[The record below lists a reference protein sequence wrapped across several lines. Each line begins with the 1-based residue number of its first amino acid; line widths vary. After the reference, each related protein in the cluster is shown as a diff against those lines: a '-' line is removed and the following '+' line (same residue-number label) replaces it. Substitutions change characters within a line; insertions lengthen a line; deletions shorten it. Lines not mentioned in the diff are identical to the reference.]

1 MTNIKDVAKLAN
13 VSVTTVSRVLNNKG
27 YISKKTRDAVR
38 KAMED
43 LNYQPNEVAR
53 SLFSRQSHLLGL
65 IIPTVSHPFFAQLT
79 RYIEFYAFEKGY
91 KVILCNSLMQKEKE
105 KDYIDMLNR
114 HQVDGIIMGS
124 HTLDVGNFKT
134 IGLPVITLD
143 RQISE
148 KIPFVSSDNYS
159 GGVLAAEHLIS
170 RGCRHL
176 IHISGNLNLSMLS
189 NRRFDGFKSVCEK
202 EKVPFALYQTDENAL
217 REQDYSSLVEEIFQE
232 HPEADGIFASSDII
246 AAEVMRGCFRR
257 GKKIPEEVKIV
268 GYDDIDIARYMH
280 PQITSVAQP
289 IESIAKYT
297 VEYLVAEVMGEVV
310 PNQTIL
316 EVSLS
321 VRETT

>member
-1 MTNIKDVAKLAN
+1 MTNIKDVAKLSG
-13 VSVTTVSRVLNNKG
+13 VSVTTVSRVLNDKG
-27 YISKKTRDAVR
+27 YISQKTRDAVM
-38 KAMED
+38 KAMQE

-53 SLFSRQSHLLGL
+53 TLFSRQSHLLGL
-65 IIPTVSHPFFAQLT
+65 IIPTISHPFFAKLT
-79 RYIEFYAFEKGY
+79 RYIEFYASAKGY

-105 KDYIDMLNR
+105 REYLDMLSR

-159 GGVLAAEHLIS
+159 GGVMAAEHLIAK
-170 RGCRHL
+170 GCRNL
-176 IHISGNLNLSMLS
+176 VHISGNLKLSMLS
-189 NRRFDGFKSVCEK
+189 NRRYDGFKSVCER
-202 EKVPFALYQTDENAL
+202 ENIPFVLYQTDANAL
-217 REQDYSSLVEEIFQE
+217 GEDSYAEIVRKSFEE
-232 HPEADGIFASSDII
+232 HPETDGVFASSDII
-246 AAEVMRGCFRR
+246 AAEVIRYSEKC
-257 GKKIPEEVKIV
+257 GKNIPEEIKIV
-268 GYDDIDIARYMH
+268 GYDDTDLARYMH

-297 VEYLVAEVMGEVV
+297 VEYLISEILGEVV
-310 PNQTIL
+310 PSQTIL

-321 VRETT
+321 ERETT

>member
-1 MTNIKDVAKLAN
+1 MANIKDVAKLAGI
-13 VSVTTVSRVLNNKG
+13 SVTTVSRVLNNKG
-27 YISKKTRDAVR
+27 YISEKTRSSVQ
-38 KAMED
+38 KAMEE

-53 SLFSRQSHLLGL
+53 TLFSRQSHLLGL
-65 IIPTVSHPFFAQLT
+65 IIPTVAHPFFSQLT
-79 RYIEFYAFEKGY
+79 RYIEFYASQKGY

-105 KDYIDMLNR
+105 KEYLDMLGR

-159 GGVLAAEHLIS
+159 GGILAAEHLIAK
-170 RGCRHL
+170 GCRHL
-176 IHISGNLNLSMLS
+176 AHISGNLNLSMLS
-189 NRRFDGFKSVCEK
+189 NRRYDGFKSVCER
-202 EKVPFALYQTDENAL
+202 EHVAYILYQTDANAL
-217 REQDYSSLVEEIFQE
+217 SRENQSALVEKIFRE
-232 HPEADGIFASSDII
+232 HPETDGVFASSDLL
-246 AAEVMRGCFRR
+246 AAEVLKNCLKHGR
-257 GKKIPEEVKIV
+257 KIPEEIKIV
-268 GYDDIDIARYMH
+268 GYDDTDLTRYFY
-280 PQITSVAQP
+280 PSITSVAQP

-297 VEYLVAEVMGEVV
+297 VDYLIAEVMGEVV

-321 VRETT
+321 ERETT

>member
-1 MTNIKDVAKLAN
+1 MTNIKDVAKLAG

-27 YISKKTRDAVR
+27 YISQKTRDTVL
-38 KAMED
+38 KAMEE

-53 SLFSRQSHLLGL
+53 TLFSRQSHLLGL

-79 RYIEFYAFEKGY
+79 RYIEFYASEKGY

-105 KDYIDMLNR
+105 KDYLDMLNR

-159 GGVLAAEHLIS
+159 GGVLAAEHLIAK
-170 RGCRHL
+170 GCRNL
-176 IHISGNLNLSMLS
+176 VHIGGNLKLSMLS
-189 NRRFDGFKSVCEK
+189 NRRYDGFKSVCER
-202 EKVPFALYQTDENAL
+202 EHASYTLYQTDANAL
-217 REQDYSSLVEEIFQE
+217 ETESYSALVERIFRE
-232 HPEADGIFASSDII
+232 HPETDGVFASSDLI
-246 AAEVMRGCFRR
+246 AAEVLKSCLQR
-257 GKKIPEEVKIV
+257 GKKVPEELKIV
-268 GYDDIDIARYMH
+268 GYDDTDLARYVY
-280 PQITSVAQP
+280 PRITSVAQP

-321 VRETT
+321 ERETT

>member
-1 MTNIKDVAKLAN
+1 MANIKDVAKLAGI
-13 VSVTTVSRVLNNKG
+13 SVTTVSRVLNNKG
-27 YISKKTRDAVR
+27 YISEKTRSSVQ
-38 KAMED
+38 KAMEE

-53 SLFSRQSHLLGL
+53 TLFSRQSHLIGL
-65 IIPTVSHPFFAQLT
+65 IIPTVSHPFFSQLT
-79 RYIEFYAFEKGY
+79 RYIEFYASQKGY

-105 KDYIDMLNR
+105 KDYLDMLGR

-159 GGVLAAEHLIS
+159 GGILAAEHLIAK
-170 RGCRHL
+170 GCRHL
-176 IHISGNLNLSMLS
+176 VHISGNLNLSMLS
-189 NRRFDGFKSVCEK
+189 NRRYDGFKSVCER
-202 EKVPFALYQTDENAL
+202 EHAAYILYQTDANAL
-217 REQDYSSLVEEIFQE
+217 SRENQSALVDKIFRE
-232 HPEADGIFASSDII
+232 HPETDGVFASSDLL
-246 AAEVMRGCFRR
+246 AAEVLKNCLKHGR
-257 GKKIPEEVKIV
+257 KVPDEIKIV
-268 GYDDIDIARYMH
+268 GYDDTDLTRYFY
-280 PQITSVAQP
+280 PSITSVAQP

-297 VEYLVAEVMGEVV
+297 VEYLIAEVMGEVV

-321 VRETT
+321 ERQTT